1 MHGHMACTQVG
12 MARAVSSKT
21 EAMNSVVET
30 RDPFRAAKLAG
41 LRYVS
46 DVRRGIARRRAGKS
60 FSYTAADGKV
70 LRDKAVLARIR
81 GLVIPPAWTDVWIS
95 PHPHGHLQ
103 ATGRDARG
111 RKQYRYHPRW
121 REVRDEAKYDRL
133 VPFAESLPRIRART
147 DEDLQLPGLPRAKV
161 LATVVRLLEMTLI
174 RIGNEE
180 YARTNHSFG
189 LTTLRDRH
197 VDVDGAKLTFHFR
210 GKSGKEHSIGVRDRR
225 LARIVGRCQAIE
237 GEELFQYV
245 DDAGAKHAI
254 ESGDVNDYLRTIAED
269 DFTAKDFRTWA
280 GTVLAAEALNEL
292 GFQSATEAKRN
303 IAHAIKSVAARLG
316 NTPSVCRKCYVHPAV
331 LDAYEE
337 GALARALAAASRKP
351 SANALAPSEA
361 AIRAL
366 LAQRLAAAAA

>member
-1 MHGHMACTQVG
+1 
-12 MARAVSSKT
+12 MARSTAAKRQSIDVLVD
-21 EAMNSVVET
+21 A
-30 RDPFRAAKLAG
+30 RDPLRAAKLAG

-46 DVRRGIARRRAGKS
+46 DGRRGIGRKRAGKS
-60 FSYTAADGKV
+60 FSYTATDGTI
-70 LRDKAVLARIR
+70 LRDKTVLARIR
-81 GLVIPPAWTDVWIS
+81 ALVIPPAWTEVWIS

-133 VPFAESLPRIRART
+133 VPFAETLPRIRART
-147 DEDLQLPGLPRAKV
+147 DEHLQLPGLPRAKV
-161 LATVVRLLEMTLI
+161 LATVVRLLEATLI

-180 YARTNHSFG
+180 YARTNKSFG

-225 LARIVGRCQAIE
+225 LARIVSRCQAIE

-254 ESGDVNDYLRTIAED
+254 ESGDVNEYLRTIAED

-280 GTVLAAEALNEL
+280 GTVLAAEALSEL
-292 GFQSATEAKRN
+292 AFESVTEAKRN
-303 IAHAIKSVAARLG
+303 IVQVIKSVAGRLG

-331 LDAYEE
+331 LNAYEE
-337 GALARALAAASRKP
+337 GALPRALAAASPKRP
-351 SANALAPSEA
+351 ANALGPAEETVKA
-361 AIRAL
+361 F
-366 LAQRLAAAAA
+366 LAQRLAPVAA

>member
-1 MHGHMACTQVG
+1 
-12 MARAVSSKT
+12 
-21 EAMNSVVET
+21 MNSVVET
-30 RDPFRAAKLAG
+30 RDPFGAAKLAG

-46 DVRRGIARRRAGKS
+46 DVRRGIARRRAGMS
-60 FSYTAADGKV
+60 FSYTA
-70 LRDKAVLARIR
+70 
-81 GLVIPPAWTDVWIS
+81 
-95 PHPHGHLQ
+95 
-103 ATGRDARG
+103 
-111 RKQYRYHPRW
+111 
-121 REVRDEAKYDRL
+121 
-133 VPFAESLPRIRART
+133 
-147 DEDLQLPGLPRAKV
+147 
-161 LATVVRLLEMTLI
+161 
-174 RIGNEE
+174 
-180 YARTNHSFG
+180 
-189 LTTLRDRH
+189 
-197 VDVDGAKLTFHFR
+197 DVDGAKLTFHFR

-237 GEELFQYV
+237 GEERFQYV

-303 IAHAIKSVAARLG
+303 IAHAIKSVASRLG

-361 AIRAL
+361 AVRAL